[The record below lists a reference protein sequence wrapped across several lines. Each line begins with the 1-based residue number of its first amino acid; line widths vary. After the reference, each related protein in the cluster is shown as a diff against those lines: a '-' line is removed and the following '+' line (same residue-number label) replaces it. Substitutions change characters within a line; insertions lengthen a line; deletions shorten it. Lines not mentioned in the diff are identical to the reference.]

1 MPAIE
6 AWTIPIRG
14 QSKPAMSAQGS
25 EAQGPLAIICGGG
38 SLPFA
43 VADAVIARG
52 RKAILFAISGAAD
65 VDRVS
70 NYTHHWLAI
79 GEADKL
85 FGLLRHEGCRDVVFI
100 GSVTRPP
107 IWKIRIGWQ
116 TLLMLPTI
124 LSSFRGGDNHL
135 LSTLERIGERAGFR
149 VVAAHEVAPDIL
161 MRQGTVTRRA
171 PHDAD
176 GVDIARGLALLRA
189 IGPFDVGQAAV
200 VVNRHVLAVEGIEGT
215 DAMLARIADLRRRG
229 RVNTPAG
236 TGVLIKAPK
245 PDQDRRFDL
254 PTIGPSTVEAV
265 REAGLGGI
273 ALVADETLIAE
284 PQLVVSA
291 ADRAGLFVTGIKAPE

>member
-1 MPAIE
+1 
-6 AWTIPIRG
+6 
-14 QSKPAMSAQGS
+14 MSVQGS

-65 VDRVS
+65 AGRVS
-70 NYTHHWLAI
+70 NYAHHWLAI
-79 GEADKL
+79 GEAGKL
-85 FGLLRHEGCRDVVFI
+85 FARLRDEGCRDVVFI

-135 LSTLERIGERAGFR
+135 LSTLERIGDRAGFR
-149 VVAAHEVAPDIL
+149 VVAAHEVAPEIL
-161 MRQGTVTRRA
+161 VGEGGMTRRI
-171 PHDAD
+171 PQPAD
-176 GVDIARGLALLRA
+176 NADIGRGLALLRA
-189 IGPFDVGQAAV
+189 IGPFDVGQAV
-200 VVNRHVLAVEGIEGT
+200 IVVNQHVLAVEGIEGT
-215 DAMLARIADLRRRG
+215 DAMLARVADLRGRG
-229 RVNTPAG
+229 QVNTPLGA
-236 TGVLIKAPK
+236 GVLVKAPK

-254 PTIGPSTVEAV
+254 PTIGPTTVDAV
-265 REAGLGGI
+265 HKAGLGGI
-273 ALVADETLIAE
+273 AVVARETLIAE

-291 ADRAGLFVTGIKAPE
+291 ADQAGLFVTGVKVPN